1 MHIHP
6 GEYYISSEDAIYT
19 ILGSCVSVVLYS
31 DRMKIGGMNHFMLPS
46 TSEIFPEKE
55 YQGRY
60 GIHAME
66 LLINGLMKEGL
77 SRRDLTAK
85 VFGGGNVLNT
95 DPTSRYHIGFKNT
108 EFVFEFLAVE
118 NIPVV
123 ARDIGEDFGRKIYFF
138 PETGKVLVSRIIKST
153 SLIYLD
159 EEKYMDKIDKKS
171 EMKDTK
177 VIFFDK
183 NP

>member
-31 DRMKIGGMNHFMLPS
+31 DRQKIGGMNHFMLPS
-46 TSEIFPEKE
+46 TSEVFPEKE

-60 GIHAME
+60 GVHAME

-77 SRRDLTAK
+77 SRNKLTAK

-108 EFVFEFLAVE
+108 EFVFEYLAKMVMTASKTQENTVAEREKESIRFL
-118 NIPVV
+118 I
-123 ARDIGEDFGRKIYFF
+123 
-138 PETGKVLVSRIIKST
+138 TGKLTIC
-153 SLIYLD
+153 
-159 EEKYMDKIDKKS
+159 
-171 EMKDTK
+171 
-177 VIFFDK
+177 
-183 NP
+183 